1 MKITRAVH
9 HIPLTSSNSGKLAK
23 LDQLA
28 AVYLPLVQQYVTHF
42 CMEAL
47 PAKFAQPCFE
57 SDMSE
62 RWQRVAIQH
71 AAGLAQSW
79 QTNHANAFE
88 DYLDEL
94 AEYEESHAEGEQP
107 PTWKNWQLPVLK
119 EIVIQANANVVQ
131 LQKAEHSTFDFWLK
145 VSTLERGKPI
155 LLPVKLARYHKQALA
170 GREINSSVVLARQGE
185 RWWLTLS
192 YDEQGKIETPKD
204 APVIGVDV
212 GIANFLTT
220 SDGKHYGSFN
230 SKLAKRHKQ
239 DRAKRRR
246 KAKLRA
252 CLKKKGVKRLPST
265 KSKKLA
271 RTVRQEINRA
281 VNELYAAYPSHQV
294 AYERLNRAG
303 MKFAARRM
311 NAYLYASNLGHIP
324 AQLAWDAKRSGRRVI
339 RVKSAYSSQECSRC
353 HYTDRQNRPNQQ
365 TFCCAVCGFTCHAD
379 VNAALNLASRLGDQE
394 LTVCQSRADIKALLE
409 RRHQAWQALQRV
421 PVVHPPA
428 QLHPST
434 GAGQP
439 EKRVQQMQMFS

>member
-9 HIPLTSSNSGKLAK
+9 HIPLGAVNTGKLAK
-23 LDQLA
+23 LDALS
-28 AVYLPLVQQYVTHF
+28 AVYLALVQQYVTHF
-42 CMEAL
+42 CTEAL

-57 SDMSE
+57 SPLSE

-79 QTNHANAFE
+79 QTNRANAFQ
-88 DYLDEL
+88 DYLDEC
-94 AEYEESHAEGEQP
+94 AEYEESHAEGEAA
-107 PTWKNWQLPVLK
+107 PTWKDWQTPVLK
-119 EIVIQANANVVQ
+119 EPVIQANANVVQ
-131 LQKAEHSTFDFWLK
+131 LQQAEKATFDCWLK
-145 VSTLERGKPI
+145 VSTLEKGRPTF
-155 LLPVKLARYHKQALA
+155 LPVKLARYHKQALA
-170 GREINSSVVLARQGE
+170 DKDINSSVVLARQGG

-192 YDEQGKIETPKD
+192 YDEQVKIETPKD

-220 SDGKHYGSFN
+220 SDGKHYGTFHG
-230 SKLAKRHKQ
+230 KLARRHKR

-265 KSKKLA
+265 RSKKLA
-271 RTVRQEINRA
+271 RQVRQEINRA
-281 VNELYAAYPSHQV
+281 VNEVYTAYPTHQL
-294 AYERLNRAG
+294 AYEQLNRAG
-303 MKFAARRM
+303 MKFAARAM
-311 NAYLYASNLGHIP
+311 NAYLYASNLGHLP
-324 AQLAWDAKRSGRRVI
+324 KQLAWDAKRSARRAV

-379 VNAALNLASRLGDQE
+379 GNAALNLASRLGDQE
-394 LTVCQSRADIKALLE
+394 LAACQNRADIKALLG
-409 RRHQAWQALQRV
+409 RRHEAWQALQRV

-428 QLHPST
+428 QLLPST
-434 GAGQP
+434 GAGQAG
-439 EKRVQQMQMFS
+439 ERVQPLQLFS